1 VESEDA
7 VRDAVELMELKSQT
21 REEGCEGEVFHGM
34 EMQLTETSL
43 GSTKVGSTGE
53 DGEVPLTA
61 AGLNSVESSDL
72 LEVRIGVDLEMPGLD
87 AVEDGG
93 DGERT
98 IGVQPS
104 ASLSG
109 TAEIEEDAVRDVVEL
124 MALLSQTSEEGH
136 EDEVSGSLEKQLK
149 EPSLSSMEVDEVL
162 LAAGFDS
169 KQSSDGMGVD
179 PRLLSNSSGSLEKQL
194 KEPSLSS
201 MEVDEVLLAAGF
213 DAKRSSDGMGVDPRL
228 LSNSLDFTM
237 EGGAVTGLADGM
249 PMVGV
254 EPSGPRKGLS
264 KSRQPKNRPLG
275 PTPKAAVE
283 QALPLAGPSKSRQPV
298 KTSSGPRYTQAKRGP
313 AAAPMEESADSSDA
327 VDSDRSADGAV
338 QLQQPKNRPLGAR
351 PMAAVELA
359 LPLATPLKKVQS
371 KKRLLPT
378 GHMQAKR
385 GPAAAATEENSD
397 SSDDVDSDGSAH
409 GAAQFETN
417 RSSRKIE
424 ERKNSKPKLAPP
436 LKKAKPAIGKDG
448 VFVPVSFSINLS
460 RIVRICGIQANP
472 KQSDSRKIPLVS
484 FAINSTRNAEET
496 VFLVQLR

>member
-1 VESEDA
+1 MESEDA

-162 LAAGFDS
+162 LAAGFD
-169 KQSSDGMGVD
+169 
-179 PRLLSNSSGSLEKQL
+179 
-194 KEPSLSS
+194 
-201 MEVDEVLLAAGF
+201 
-213 DAKRSSDGMGVDPRL
+213 AKRSSDGMGVDPRL

-275 PTPKAAVE
+275 PTPKAAAE